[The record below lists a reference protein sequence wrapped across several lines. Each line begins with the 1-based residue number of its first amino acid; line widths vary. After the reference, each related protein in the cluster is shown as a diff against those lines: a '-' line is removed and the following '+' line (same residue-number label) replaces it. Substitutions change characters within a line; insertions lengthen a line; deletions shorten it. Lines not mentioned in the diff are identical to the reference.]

1 MSRLQSCVQTT
12 IHVGYSN
19 FFRQRLLTASS
30 EQITGI
36 TENMEQEAK
45 SIREE
50 SFKLAWH
57 MRGGITYEQVLQL
70 SSSERSMIAE
80 LAKENLE
87 TTKKTNL
94 PFF

>member
-1 MSRLQSCVQTT
+1 
-12 IHVGYSN
+12 
-19 FFRQRLLTASS
+19 
-30 EQITGI
+30 
-36 TENMEQEAK
+36 MEKEAAALKQEA
-45 SIREE
+45 
-50 SFKLAWH
+50 FKLAWH

-70 SSSERSMIAE
+70 SSNERKMIAD